1 MNKENERSVPRG
13 VHVYA
18 VVVAVATFLL
28 VIAGGLVTSTGSG
41 LSVPD
46 WPLSYG
52 KVLPP
57 MEGGVL
63 YEHGHRMVAAAVGLM
78 TIILMVLLLRHSRRT
93 SIRTLGI
100 AAAVAVVLQ
109 GLLGGLT
116 VLMELPTA
124 ISVAHGCLGQIFFV
138 LVVAAALFTAPGWL
152 RKREGEKI
160 EGRWVSGLLLGVV
173 FIQLIIGAWMRH
185 AGAGVAIPDF
195 PLALGRVI
203 PPLDSFPVTIHFV
216 HRLGALAVAVTAVIT
231 AVVFLRN
238 PKVPSMI
245 KMSVGGVLGL
255 VVIQIILGGAVVL
268 NLRPVGITT
277 THVAV
282 GSLILALSAVL
293 WLESYRA
300 RVSLAPARESA
311 PSHDLV
317 GGLAKGGATS

>member
-18 VVVAVATFLL
+18 LVVAVATFLL
-28 VIAGGLVTSTGSG
+28 VIVGGLVTSTGSG

-78 TIILMVLLLRHSRRT
+78 TIILMVLLLRHSRRA
-93 SIRTLGI
+93 SIRGLGI

-124 ISVAHGCLGQIFFV
+124 ISVAHGSLGQIFFA
-138 LVVAAALFTAPGWL
+138 LVVAIALFTAPGWL
-152 RKREGEKI
+152 RRREGEKI
-160 EGRWVSGLLLGVV
+160 EGRWVSVLLLVVV

-238 PKVPSMI
+238 PKVPS
-245 KMSVGGVLGL
+245 SVKSAAGGLLGL
-255 VVIQIILGGAVVL
+255 VVVQIILGGAVVL

-277 THVAV
+277 AHVAV

-293 WLESYRA
+293 WLVSYRA
-300 RVSLAPARESA
+300 RVSLAPVRESA

-317 GGLAKGGATS
+317 GDLAKGSATS

>member
-1 MNKENERSVPRG
+1 MIKENERSVPRG

-28 VIAGGLVTSTGSG
+28 VIVGGLVTSTGSG

-78 TIILMVLLLRHSRRT
+78 TIILMVLLLRRSRRT
-93 SIRTLGI
+93 SIRALGI
-100 AAAVAVVLQ
+100 AAAVAVVLP

-116 VLMELPTA
+116 VLMEL
-124 ISVAHGCLGQIFFV
+124 
-138 LVVAAALFTAPGWL
+138 
-152 RKREGEKI
+152 
-160 EGRWVSGLLLGVV
+160 
-173 FIQLIIGAWMRH
+173 WMRH

-238 PKVPSMI
+238 PKVTAMI
-245 KMSVGGVLGL
+245 KTSVGGLLGL
-255 VVIQIILGGAVVL
+255 VVVQIILGGAVVL

-300 RVSLAPARESA
+300 RVSLTPARESA

-317 GGLAKGGATS
+317 GDLAKGGATS